1 MTLQNNPLPFLKQT
15 NKMNQNT
22 FNNNIKK
29 ANTLIKSIRLA
40 TLKGDTNKVKV
51 LRVQLKNIKL

>member
-1 MTLQNNPLPFLKQT
+1 
-15 NKMNQNT
+15 MNQIT
-22 FNNNIKK
+22 FNKNIKE

>member
-1 MTLQNNPLPFLKQT
+1 
-15 NKMNQNT
+15 MNQTT

-51 LRVQLKNIKL
+51 LKVQLTKIQL

>member
-1 MTLQNNPLPFLKQT
+1 
-15 NKMNQNT
+15 MNQNT

-40 TLKGDTNKVKV
+40 TLKGDTNKAKV
-51 LRVQLKNIKL
+51 LKVQLKNIKL